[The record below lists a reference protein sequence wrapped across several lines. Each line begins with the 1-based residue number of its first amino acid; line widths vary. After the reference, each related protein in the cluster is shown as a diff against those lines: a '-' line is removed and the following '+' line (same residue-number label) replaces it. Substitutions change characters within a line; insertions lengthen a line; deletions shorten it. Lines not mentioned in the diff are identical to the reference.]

1 LIQFANFFAR
11 AKAKSGWTI
20 FYTFSFVS
28 VSFKKKYYTVFIP
41 ITLFS
46 DHQTRDCWSQF
57 LDDLGEFPEDVEQ
70 NVTDLLGT
78 WRKGEQFPQSLN
90 EANAKVAEIEE
101 LYKAKV

>member
-1 LIQFANFFAR
+1 LHGQKQKADGQFSILFP
-11 AKAKSGWTI
+11 
-20 FYTFSFVS
+20 SFLLV
-28 VSFKKKYYTVFIP
+28 KKIIYSYIIP

-46 DHQTRDCWSQF
+46 DHQTLDCWSQF
-57 LDDLGEFPEDVEQ
+57 VDDLGEFPEDVEQ

-90 EANAKVAEIEE
+90 EANAKVTEIEE